1 MNQAEHTKLV
11 ESEKRRR
18 VIVGVD
24 RITARRF
31 FTEASI
37 SDVAAKTGY
46 APYFEKSVVYMFI
59 LLGPL
64 ALLGAVAG
72 SIWHFWWWRI
82 IAAIVFPILYFYYS
96 RLSRLGGARAYMVSF
111 ALASVLAFHFANLLA
126 FPTLT
131 QILVLFAFAVW
142 CQRMLY
148 VAATVFYR
156 NMALHDAK
164 LYELLADGIV
174 LRPVSGTE

>member
-11 ESEKRRR
+11 ESEKRRG

-24 RITARRF
+24 RIAARRF

-72 SIWHFWWWRI
+72 SFWHFGWWEI
-82 IAAIVFPILYFYYS
+82 IAAIVFPILYLYYS
-96 RLSRLGGARAYMVSF
+96 RLSRLGGARAYMVSL

-131 QILVLFAFAVW
+131 QILYFLPLRFGVKGCFTWRLQFSI
-142 CQRMLY
+142 
-148 VAATVFYR
+148 ATWHYMMPSCMSSWR
-156 NMALHDAK
+156 MALC
-164 LYELLADGIV
+164 
-174 LRPVSGTE
+174 